1 MSTIN
6 ICMTSYP
13 RRIGNCAKVI
23 DSILDNTVLPD
34 RIYLTLSHLEFPNW
48 EADLPKDLYELAMTS
63 SRLILN
69 WVDENTKSFKKV
81 FPVLPYLE
89 DDDIIIPCD
98 DDMLLP
104 KDFIESRIK
113 DFNDN
118 NREHPITSNICKT
131 INMDNMVFTVYSL
144 VQKKMLNGWE
154 KLNVP
159 VVLNTCNDD
168 RTYLYLCHLNG
179 YKLVPCTK
187 YCYTQGETGGI
198 EKLPIAPRSGY
209 QYKVGPLY
217 DDEIAPLISQLSGGK
232 RIGEC
237 FGLFKKPTIEP

>member
-1 MSTIN
+1 
-6 ICMTSYP
+6 MTSN
-13 RRIGNCAKVI
+13 RV
-23 DSILDNTVLPD
+23 
-34 RIYLTLSHLEFPNW
+34 
-48 EADLPKDLYELAMTS
+48 
-63 SRLILN
+63 ILN
-69 WVDENTKSFKKV
+69 WVEDNTKSMKKV

-104 KDFIESRIK
+104 KDFR
-113 DFNDN
+113 DN
-118 NREHPITSNICKT
+118 NCEHPITSNICKT

-159 VVLNTCNDD
+159 LVLNTYNDD

-187 YCYTQGETGGI
+187 YCYTQGDSHGI
-198 EKLPIAPRSGY
+198 EKLPIVPRSGY

-217 DDEIAPLISQLSGGK
+217 DDEIAPLISQLSNGK

-237 FGLFKKPTIEP
+237 FGLFNNLTTEP

>member
-1 MSTIN
+1 M
-6 ICMTSYP
+6 
-13 RRIGNCAKVI
+13 
-23 DSILDNTVLPD
+23 
-34 RIYLTLSHLEFPNW
+34 
-48 EADLPKDLYELAMTS
+48 
-63 SRLILN
+63 
-69 WVDENTKSFKKV
+69 KKV

-104 KDFIESRIK
+104 KDFIEARLK
-113 DFNDN
+113 DFHDN
-118 NREHPITSNICKT
+118 NDEHPITSNICKT

-154 KLNVP
+154 KFMNP
-159 VVLNTCNDD
+159 TVLNTFNDD

-187 YCYTQGETGGI
+187 YCYTQGETGGV

-209 QYKVGPLY
+209 EYAVGNKY
-217 DDEIAPLISQLSGGK
+217 DAIVRPFLREISGGK
-232 RIGEC
+232 DIAQC
-237 FGLFKKPTIEP
+237 FGLFKEIVSEPTKPKSKYVDKKEISVD